1 MCSILRWKAD
11 PVRHT
16 FGGQLGE
23 VGMNG
28 LKGKE
33 EFEGKNE
40 LELQQNAAYAP
51 MHYMEDPVY
60 EDPS

>member
-1 MCSILRWKAD
+1 M
-11 PVRHT
+11 RHIS
-16 FGGQLGE
+16 GRQLGE

-51 MHYMEDPVY
+51 MHYIEDPVY
-60 EDPS
+60 ENPS

>member
-1 MCSILRWKAD
+1 MCSILRWRAD
-11 PVRHT
+11 PGKHTST
-16 FGGQLGE
+16 FGDQLGE

-28 LKGKE
+28 LE
-33 EFEGKNE
+33 EKDKNE

-51 MHYMEDPVY
+51 MHYIEDPVY

>member
-1 MCSILRWKAD
+1 MFSILRWRAD
-11 PVRHT
+11 PGKHTGT
-16 FGGQLGE
+16 FGDQLGE

-28 LKGKE
+28 LE
-33 EFEGKNE
+33 EKDKNE

-51 MHYMEDPVY
+51 MHYIEDPVY